1 MPSPTPKAELETFDM
16 FIRVDDRAGSQKL
29 VRPLTDLGIPAR
41 EERLAAGDL
50 EIIGAD
56 GTVVLVEYKL
66 WPDVLACVRSGRFAE
81 QLRAMKREAHVSWLL
96 IEGRIRVKSNGALE
110 VRQESGAWRESDA
123 GVTYPEVAAWLA
135 TMVQCGG
142 ALVAQTGD
150 LTETLYWIRA
160 MYHWWTFQ
168 RWEEHRAQKAWFEP
182 PPLWE
187 NPYAEPPL
195 ALKLAAMLPGIGS
208 ERANAIVDV
217 MGTEV
222 EYPSALEV
230 VEAGTVALERVPGI
244 GKVVARKVW
253 EGVRKRERRLVK
265 RSRVAKDILARKRG
279 DK

>member
-1 MPSPTPKAELETFDM
+1 MPNPTPRAELETFDM
-16 FIRVDDRAGSQKL
+16 FIRIDDRAGSNKL
-29 VRPLTDLGIPAR
+29 VRPLGDLGIPAR
-41 EERLAAGDL
+41 EERLAAGDI

-56 GTVVLVEYKL
+56 GTVVGIEYKL

-195 ALKLAAMLPGIGS
+195 ALKVACQLPGIGTT
-208 ERANAIVDV
+208 RGTAIVDAL
-217 MGTEV
+217 GTDG
-222 EYPSALEV
+222 EYPSVIDVL
-230 VEAGTVALERVPGI
+230 EAGTVKLASVPGV
-244 GKVVARKVW
+244 GKVTARKVW
-253 EGVRKRERRLVK
+253 DAVRARERRLVK
-265 RSRVAKDILARKRG
+265 RSRVEKDARRKP
-279 DK
+279 